1 LHLRDA
7 REAGSL
13 PRMADEPLASQG
25 VVALLRRHPILTA
38 IFAVCIVSGAVAGA
52 LFLPQDWSL
61 ARRIAGGV
69 FAGAGTAVFLTVTR
83 LFD

>member
-1 LHLRDA
+1 
-7 REAGSL
+7 
-13 PRMADEPLASQG
+13 MVDEPHAQQGLLA
-25 VVALLRRHPILTA
+25 VLRRHPILTA
-38 IFAVCIVSGAVAGA
+38 IFALCITSGAVAGA

>member
-1 LHLRDA
+1 MVD
-7 REAGSL
+7 
-13 PRMADEPLASQG
+13 DPLERHG
-25 VVALLRRHPILTA
+25 LVAALRRHPILTA
-38 IFAVCIVSGAVAGA
+38 IFALCITSGAVCGA

>member
-1 LHLRDA
+1 MV
-7 REAGSL
+7 E
-13 PRMADEPLASQG
+13 EPPLERQG
-25 VVALLRRHPILTA
+25 VVAVLRRHPILTA
-38 IFAVCIVSGAVAGA
+38 IFALCIASGAVAGA

-69 FAGAGTAVFLTVTR
+69 FGGAGTAVFLTVTR